1 MRILLLLVMGLILLP
16 ASAGEFPL
24 KGTEQRVG
32 GELVEAEFVHRTGVF
47 RTDGTGE
54 LVSFTLSPFAVLN
67 YLTTE
72 ADLREVPLGTHL
84 TWSLLPD
91 ADGKLTQV
99 VMAEADHGI
108 ADPAAT
114 EALRKHHAVLLKDR
128 GLPAFIDKVEGKK
141 LKITLIGD
149 AASHA
154 AFCKDEGLDW
164 AQVAKEH
171 RTIGTAVAN
180 EELRSYNPPVDQKQ
194 STVQE
199 YRVMPT
205 DRFGCAGVQL
215 VIEPNILLEGFRK
228 DHFIRIFKD
237 SWPVKDMPFGE
248 SIYPEIFN
256 AETVE
261 TDPYHYSFRTDFA
274 NPHLPWYR
282 LKPGEFPPMYS
293 AHEVGGEL
301 VNVDVLKRSGQFKMD
316 RTGELINF
324 TMPPF
329 GGVQRYFAEGDL
341 GDLAL
346 GERYSFSMHPDAQGT
361 FTKATLIMD
370 EFSHLLTYRTSYRLD
385 EIKLDAGKLYVAKQ
399 LPPMK
404 DERDAMIQPPD
415 LGRKEL
421 LVDDHTRVWKG
432 DQQIKLTD
440 LAAGDQ
446 LIFNRTARTPTSQ
459 GRCMDLWVGRDTH
472 QRAAE
477 QQHATNYTLRHT
489 QGHPAWIEH
498 IEGKQITVTFFDAK
512 RTEFA
517 EATREDPKGKTI
529 QTLLINDQLQ
539 PLDETKLTM
548 KVLTRL
554 PETTVSGVYGSS
566 RVRWL
571 LEPEG
576 EVPQGYHQGQCLRVI
591 EQK

>member
-1 MRILLLLVMGLILLP
+1 MRRFLLLVLGLVPLP
-16 ASAGEFPL
+16 ASAGDFPL

-32 GELVEAEFVHRTGVF
+32 GELVEAEFIHRTGVF

-54 LVSFTLSPFAVLN
+54 LVSFTMSPFAVLS
-67 YLTTE
+67 YLNTE

-84 TWSLLPD
+84 IWALLPD
-91 ADGKLTQV
+91 GKGKLTQV
-99 VMAEADHGI
+99 IMAEADHGD
-108 ADPAAT
+108 ADSSAT
-114 EALRKHHAVLLKDR
+114 EALRKHHATLLKDR

-141 LKITLIGD
+141 LTITLIGD

-164 AQVAKEH
+164 TQVTKEH

-194 STVQE
+194 SAVQE
-199 YRVMPT
+199 YRAMLT

-215 VIEPNILLEGFRK
+215 VIEPNLLLEGFRK
-228 DHFIRIFKD
+228 GHFIRIFKD

-261 TDPYHYSFRTDFA
+261 TDPFHYPFRTDFA
-274 NPHLPWYR
+274 NEHLPWYR
-282 LKPGEFPPMYS
+282 LKPGEFPPLYS

-301 VNVDVLKRSGQFKMD
+301 VNRDVLKRSGQFKLD
-316 RTGELINF
+316 RTGELVNF

-329 GGVQRYFAEGDL
+329 GGVQRYFAEAEL

-346 GERYSFSMHPDAQGT
+346 GERYHFSMHQDAQGA
-361 FTKATLIMD
+361 FTHATLILD

-385 EIKLDAGKLYVAKQ
+385 EIKLDAGKLYAAKQ
-399 LPPMK
+399 LPTMK
-404 DERDAMIQPPD
+404 DERDAIIQPPD
-415 LGRKEL
+415 LGRMEL

-432 DQQIKLTD
+432 DQQLKLTD
-440 LAAGDQ
+440 LGTGDQ
-446 LIFNRTARTPTSQ
+446 LLFNRTARTPTSQ
-459 GRCMDLWVGRDTH
+459 GRCTDLWVGRETH
-472 QRAAE
+472 QRATD
-477 QQHATNYTLRHT
+477 QQHTTHYAQRHT
-489 QGHPAWIEH
+489 QGHPAWIELV
-498 IEGKQITVTFFDAK
+498 EGNQVTVTFFDAK
-512 RTEFA
+512 RREFA

-529 QTLLINDQLQ
+529 QTFLINDQLQ
-539 PLDETKLTM
+539 SLDETKHTM

-554 PETTVSGVYGSS
+554 PEATVAGVYGSS

-571 LEPEG
+571 LMPEG
-576 EVPQGYHQGQCLRVI
+576 DVPPGYHQGQCLRVI
-591 EQK
+591 EPK